1 MKHSTLRRRDRRS
14 SVRRSSMDLQPGPRP
29 STLQA
34 ILSYSKA
41 LSVVEAPPL
50 GTVALVL
57 N

>member
-1 MKHSTLRRRDRRS
+1 
-14 SVRRSSMDLQPGPRP
+14 MDLQPGPRAA
-29 STLQA
+29 TIQA

-41 LSVVEAPPL
+41 LAVVDAPPL

>member
-1 MKHSTLRRRDRRS
+1 MKHSTLRRRERRS
-14 SVRRSSMDLQPGPRP
+14 SDRRISMDLQPGPRP

>member
-14 SVRRSSMDLQPGPRP
+14 SVRRTSMDLQPGPRP

>member
-1 MKHSTLRRRDRRS
+1 MKHSTLRRSSRRTS
-14 SVRRSSMDLQPGPRP
+14 SRRITMDLQPGPRAA
-29 STLQA
+29 TIQA

-41 LSVVEAPPL
+41 LAVVDAPPL